1 MIVVISMGNPRLSTG
16 LSRTEILQSGF
27 LILDPIKQGDIT
39 SVRFNKPLLLTLN
52 FVYVL
57 IEFD

>member
-1 MIVVISMGNPRLSTG
+1 MGNPRLSTS
-16 LSRTEILQSGF
+16 LSRAEILQSGF